1 MLLSKSLEH
10 KNVPLENKCIF
21 LIIIYSMVSQAFQ
34 NIDRQFSDVF
44 HLVEMTLKTRKFDKI
59 WHTRN
64 LESTCGE

>member
-1 MLLSKSLEH
+1 
-10 KNVPLENKCIF
+10 
-21 LIIIYSMVSQAFQ
+21 MVSQAFQ

-44 HLVEMTLKTRKFDKI
+44 HLAEMTLKTRKFEKI